1 MTMTD
6 PIADMLTRIRN
17 AMMASYDTVE
27 VPCSNMKINIVKVL
41 KFEGYI
47 RNYKIVKDI
56 KQDVMVIYLRYNED
70 KSPVIRGLKKISKPS
85 CRIYA
90 RCKKIP
96 KVLNG
101 LGINIIS
108 TSKGVMCFP
117 SVLNPQFLHA
127 ITKRTG
133 IDSEQLSRPA
143 RSMNFA
149 VSFR

>member
-17 AMMASYDTVE
+17 AIMASYDTVE
-27 VPCSNMKINIVKVL
+27 VPSSKMKINIVKVL

-47 RNYKIVKDI
+47 RNYKIVKES
-56 KQDVMVIYLRYNED
+56 KQDIVVIYLKYNED
-70 KSPVIRGLKKISKPS
+70 KSPVIEGLNKISKPS
-85 CRIYA
+85 CRIYS

-108 TSKGVMCFP
+108 TSKGVMTDREARKMGLGGEIIC
-117 SVLNPQFLHA
+117 SVW
-127 ITKRTG
+127 
-133 IDSEQLSRPA
+133 
-143 RSMNFA
+143 
-149 VSFR
+149 